1 MHVTRTRLAAAA
13 AGIAA
18 LALLAW
24 SFTPRPVAVET
35 AAATAGRFEQGIEE
49 DGRTRLKE
57 RYTVSAPVAARLL
70 RITLKEGDSVRAG
83 DPVAALVPAM
93 PSLVDD
99 RSAREAQARVQAA
112 GANLVAARARVERA
126 AVAVE
131 EATLELRRTERLAA
145 EGFLAPARL
154 DSARLAA
161 AAAQRELQGAR
172 AAQDVAA
179 HGREQ
184 AAAALLPPGSGAQPG
199 RPLVLRA
206 PVDGVVLKV
215 AQASEA
221 TLPAGTPLVDIGD
234 PRRLE
239 IVAELLTTDA
249 VQARPG
255 SRAVV
260 ERWGGPPLAAVVSR
274 VEPGAFTK
282 VSALGVEEQRVKV
295 LLDVQDPPLA
305 WSVMGDGF
313 RVTVRVITQAVDPAV
328 LVPVGALFPVG
339 DGGMGVYRIDGGR
352 ARLQVVDVGG
362 RNGREAWARDG
373 LQPGQVVIVYPPP
386 TVEDGKRVQVRGR

>member
-112 GANLVAARARVERA
+112 GANLVAARARVDRA

-179 HGREQ
+179 HDREQ
-184 AAAALLPPGSGAQPG
+184 AAAALLPPGSGAQAG

-255 SRAVV
+255 ARAVV

-295 LLDVQDPPLA
+295 LLDVQDPPPA

-313 RVTVRVITQAVDPAV
+313 RVTVRVITQAVEQAV
-328 LVPVGALFPVG
+328 LVPAGALFPVG